1 MSANI
6 IRTKS
11 KVHVSPKDWRTV
23 FDLMSANI
31 IRTKSKVRVSP
42 KDWRTVFD
50 LMSAKVKQFSMPT
63 KKLRDFFQTCCNHIF
78 FTNNSYNTDYQ
89 VI

>member
-6 IRTKS
+6 IR
-11 KVHVSPKDWRTV
+11 
-23 FDLMSANI
+23 M
-31 IRTKSKVRVSP
+31 KSKVRVSP

-63 KKLRDFFQTCCNHIF
+63 KK
-78 FTNNSYNTDYQ
+78 
-89 VI
+89 